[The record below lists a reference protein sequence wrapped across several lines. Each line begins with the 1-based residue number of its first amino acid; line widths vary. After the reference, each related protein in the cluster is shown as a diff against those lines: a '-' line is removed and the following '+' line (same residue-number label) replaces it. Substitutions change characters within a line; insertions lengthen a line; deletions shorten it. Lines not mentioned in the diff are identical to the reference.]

1 MKRVIVAN
9 NGVEHA
15 IDFVAPWLWL
25 GRGGRCDLLLD
36 DERLLREHLQLGRGE
51 VVTFRARGGLCTLEG
66 EELRTGTLPAGAV
79 LVIAETWQV
88 RIEERE
94 PLDEARIAR
103 LGTLETDTARQVF
116 ADELEGAGEVDF
128 ADYVR
133 AEAAF
138 HEQPNEVTRQTLRA
152 ATSLVPAWQRAQV
165 ARAAIEGCARE
176 QCPGAWSA
184 LPVSSEPRWRSCQ
197 RCGQTVTFCDS
208 LREARALEAPLVLE
222 PARPRRPDDLAP
234 SVLRS

>member
-9 NGVEHA
+9 NGVEHT

-51 VVTFRARGGLCTLEG
+51 VVTFRARGGLCTLDG
-66 EELRTGTLPAGAV
+66 QELRTGTLPEGAV

-94 PLDEARIAR
+94 PLDAVRITR
-103 LGTLETDTARQVF
+103 LGTLDSDTARQVF
-116 ADELEGAGEVDF
+116 ADELEVAGELDF
-128 ADYVR
+128 AEYVR

-138 HEQPNEVTRQTLRA
+138 HEHSDERTGQARQA

-165 ARAAIEGCARE
+165 ARAPIERCSVER
-176 QCPGAWSA
+176 CPGAWSA

-234 SVLRS
+234 SVLR